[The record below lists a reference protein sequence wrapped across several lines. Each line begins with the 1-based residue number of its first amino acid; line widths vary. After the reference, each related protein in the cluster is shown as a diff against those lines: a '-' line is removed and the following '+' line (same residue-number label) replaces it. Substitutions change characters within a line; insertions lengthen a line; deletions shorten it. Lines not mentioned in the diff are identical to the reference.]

1 MFATEIDS
9 QCNDNSNSNNKW
21 KETKFP
27 CFFLNPN
34 SRYLQLNGT
43 WDFNM
48 AGEVLYLNTLKKHQ
62 QNIEFIFLIYIQEHC
77 YMPRK
82 SLHTNLLYR

>member
-1 MFATEIDS
+1 
-9 QCNDNSNSNNKW
+9 
-21 KETKFP
+21 
-27 CFFLNPN
+27 
-34 SRYLQLNGT
+34 
-43 WDFNM
+43 M